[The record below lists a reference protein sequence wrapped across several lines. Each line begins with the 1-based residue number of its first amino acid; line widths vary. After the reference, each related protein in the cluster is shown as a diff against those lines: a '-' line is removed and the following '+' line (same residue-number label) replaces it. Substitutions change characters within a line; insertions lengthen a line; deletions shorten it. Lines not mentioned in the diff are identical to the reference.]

1 MTAPL
6 PQDAP
11 GYNTTSRPRP
21 RKSKFFSPPKDLEG
35 FYSPFWPLVIVFI
48 SIMTLMV
55 YQISFLRHR
64 AMVLD
69 MQIKR
74 LAGPVQKASA
84 EMVFIQDLRAD
95 LTALAPQHPSA
106 AVLVKEFFSTV
117 PLPATDSTTETKTS
131 APDATLPSAPA
142 SGTALPPATAPP
154 HPPGK

>member
-21 RKSKFFSPPKDLEG
+21 RKSKFFAPPKDLEG

-48 SIMTLMV
+48 SLMALLV

-64 AMVLD
+64 AMVID
-69 MQIKR
+69 IQIKR
-74 LAGPVQKASA
+74 LADPVQKANA
-84 EMVFIQDLRAD
+84 QMVFIQDLRAD

-106 AVLVKEFFSTV
+106 AALVKEFFSTV
-117 PLPATDSTTETKTS
+117 PSIPTDSPKTPS
-131 APDATLPSAPA
+131 PDTTLPNVPA
-142 SGTALPPATAPP
+142 SGTALPPATVPP
-154 HPPGK
+154 RPPGK